1 MPTHVLKK
9 TSNIF
14 PRADFFAVFLQIIL
28 LAIGVIFIYGT
39 GVEIGG
45 EFARKWYKQLL
56 WIGVGIIAYLS
67 AALIDYRRLGK
78 ISGLLYLGSILLL
91 CLLFFIGEKING
103 ARSWIILPGLG
114 QLQPSE
120 IAKPFTL
127 LFAAWL
133 ASRQALRNSAIP
145 AALPI
150 LGVTMLPV
158 LLICMQP
165 DVGTALVFL
174 PFSLALILL
183 SGLRWRWFLL
193 GFMILLITFP
203 LAYQQMAAHQRE
215 RIKVFLE
222 PPAQALMLASS
233 PLLNQAMENHFQQKI
248 DAFFAVDNGR
258 LRDTWNAEQSLLA
271 VGSGGITG
279 KGYLKGTHHVL
290 GYLPKTVAPTDFIF
304 SVIAEETGFLGSMVL
319 LILLTCLVLCFCRTA
334 LLARNN
340 LGASLALGAAVIMAT
355 HVIINI
361 GMTVQTVPIIGIP
374 LPYISYGG
382 SFMISIMLLSGL
394 VQNVHLHRRIAQE
407 NEDEE

>member
-1 MPTHVLKK
+1 MSVSDPRKK
-9 TSNIF
+9 NSF
-14 PRADFFAVFLQIIL
+14 LQRADLLAILLQFIL

-56 WIGVGIIAYLS
+56 WIGVGGIAYV
-67 AALIDYRRLGK
+67 AALLIDYRRLGK
-78 ISGLLYLGSILLL
+78 ISGLLYLFAIALL
-91 CLLFFIGEKING
+91 CLLFVIGETING

-120 IAKPFTL
+120 IAKPCTL
-127 LFAAWL
+127 FFAAWL
-133 ASRQALRNSAIP
+133 STRPALRNSILPPALAI
-145 AALPI
+145 I
-150 LGVTMLPV
+150 LVTMLPV
-158 LLICMQP
+158 LLICLQP
-165 DVGTALVFL
+165 DYGTALVFL
-174 PFSLALILL
+174 PCMAALILL
-183 SGLRWRWFLL
+183 SGLRWRWILTGGLL
-193 GFMILLITFP
+193 LLLAMP
-203 LAYQQMAAHQRE
+203 LSYRLMAPHQRS

-222 PPAQALMLASS
+222 PPAQAMLVASK
-233 PLLNQAMENHFQQKI
+233 PLLNKRMEEHLRQKVEE
-248 DAFFAVDNGR
+248 FFTVHDGK

-319 LILLTCLVLCFCRTA
+319 LILLACLILCFCRTA

-340 LGASLALGAAVIMAT
+340 FGASLALGAAVIIAT

-361 GMTVQTVPIIGIP
+361 GMTVQAVPIIGIP
-374 LPYISYGG
+374 LPYVSYGG

-394 VQNVHLHRRIAQE
+394 VQNVHIHRRIAKE
-407 NEDEE
+407 NDEEE

>member
-1 MPTHVLKK
+1 M
-9 TSNIF
+9 
-14 PRADFFAVFLQIIL
+14 ADFFAIFLQLIL
-28 LAIGVIFIYGT
+28 LTIGVIFIYGT

-56 WIGVGIIAYLS
+56 WIGVGMIAYLA

-91 CLLFFIGEKING
+91 FLLFFIGEKING

-120 IAKPFTL
+120 IAKPVTL

-133 ASRQALRNSAIP
+133 ASRQALRNSVIP

-150 LGVTMLPV
+150 LCVTMLPV
-158 LLICMQP
+158 LLICLQP

-174 PFSLALILL
+174 PFSLALLLL
-183 SGLRWRWFLL
+183 SGLRWRWFFL
-193 GFMILLITFP
+193 GFLILLIALP
-203 LAYQQMAAHQRE
+203 LAYQQMAPHQRE

-222 PPAQALMLASS
+222 PPAHALLLASS
-233 PLLNQAMENHFQQKI
+233 PLLRESMETHFREKI
-248 DAFFAVDNGR
+248 NAFFAVHDGH

-271 VGSGGITG
+271 VGSGGVTG

-304 SVIAEETGFLGSMVL
+304 SVIAEETGFLGSIVL

-361 GMTVQTVPIIGIP
+361 GMTVQAAPIIGIP
-374 LPYISYGG
+374 LPYVSYGG

-394 VQNVHLHRRIAQE
+394 VQNVHMHRRIAQE

>member
-1 MPTHVLKK
+1 M
-9 TSNIF
+9 
-14 PRADFFAVFLQIIL
+14 ADFFAIFLQLIL
-28 LAIGVIFIYGT
+28 LTIGVIFIYGT

-56 WIGVGIIAYLS
+56 WIGVGMIAYLA

-91 CLLFFIGEKING
+91 FLLFFIGEKING

-120 IAKPFTL
+120 IAKPVTL

-133 ASRQALRNSAIP
+133 ASRQALRNSVIP

-150 LGVTMLPV
+150 LCVTMLPV
-158 LLICMQP
+158 LLICLQP

-174 PFSLALILL
+174 PFSLALLLL
-183 SGLRWRWFLL
+183 SGLRWRWFFL
-193 GFMILLITFP
+193 GFLILLIALP
-203 LAYQQMAAHQRE
+203 LAYQQMAPHQRE

-222 PPAQALMLASS
+222 PPAHALLLASS
-233 PLLNQAMENHFQQKI
+233 PLLRESMETHFREKI
-248 DAFFAVDNGR
+248 NAFFAVHDGH

-271 VGSGGITG
+271 VGSGGVTG

-304 SVIAEETGFLGSMVL
+304 SVIAEETGFLGSFVL

-361 GMTVQTVPIIGIP
+361 GMTVQAAPIIGIP
-374 LPYISYGG
+374 LPYVSYGG

-394 VQNVHLHRRIAQE
+394 VQNVHMHRRIAQE